1 VPQRGELVYGNLL
14 FENREENAQTDCP
27 LGRTKENNLAGT
39 QALVCRD
46 LVKAFDGTRAVDG
59 LDMSVECGTIFGL
72 LGPNGSGKTTTI
84 RTCLGIYKPDD
95 GSIELLGSR
104 DPLAVRRRTGY
115 LPEERGL
122 YARMKVR
129 EQLAF
134 LASIRGLD
142 LAESDR
148 RAGRWLERLDLA
160 SRAQSL
166 TRELSKGMQQKV
178 QFAAAVIHDPDL
190 IVLDEPFSGLDPVN
204 SRLLKD
210 LIFEQRARG
219 TTVILSTHR
228 MEEVEAMCESICL
241 MHHGRAVLSGRLKDI
256 KAAYGRNTIAVEHDG
271 TPKRLE
277 GIPGVVDCQN
287 SGREARL
294 RIEVDADPQ
303 RVMRAILER
312 VAVRSIRLDE
322 PHIEDIYLEKIGVHH
337 AAAAQVAPG
346 APV

>member
-1 VPQRGELVYGNLL
+1 
-14 FENREENAQTDCP
+14 
-27 LGRTKENNLAGT
+27 
-39 QALVCRD
+39 
-46 LVKAFDGTRAVDG
+46 
-59 LDMSVECGTIFGL
+59 MSGFV
-72 LGPNGSGKTTTI
+72 
-84 RTCLGIYKPDD
+84 
-95 GSIELLGSR
+95 ELLGSR

-134 LASIRGLD
+134 LASIRGLG

-148 RAGRWLERLDLA
+148 RAGSWLERLGLG

-204 SRLLKD
+204 ARLLKE
-210 LIFEQRARG
+210 LVFEQRARG

-241 MHHGRAVLSGRLKDI
+241 IEHGRPVLSGRLKDI
-256 KAAYGRNTIAVEHDG
+256 KAAYGRNTIVVEHDG
-271 TPKRLE
+271 AANRLE
-277 GIPGVVDCQN
+277 GIPGVLDCQD

-294 RIEVDADPQ
+294 RIETGADPQ
-303 RVMRAILER
+303 RVMQAILDR
-312 VAVRSIRLDE
+312 IAVRAMRLDE
-322 PHIEDIYLEKIGVHH
+322 PHIEDIYLEKIGVHRRPADP
-337 AAAAQVAPG
+337 AAPETSL
-346 APV
+346 